1 LKNGN
6 GIQHETVVFAGVC
19 CLLVIL
25 SFICVVS
32 VNAYN
37 SRVRELSARWAEEGS
52 RQLLQGRSEAA
63 IEDFRNALIYDGRN
77 PEYQLHLAQAL
88 MRVGRL
94 NEAQAYLLHLWHD
107 QPGSGTINLELARL
121 FTKQN
126 AIDPALRYFHNAI
139 YGVWEGDPDESRR
152 QVRLEL
158 IKFLLDKNHS
168 TQADAELISLL
179 PAMPKTEDAYVEAG
193 SMFLQAGDYPRALE
207 QFRHALRLDHSR
219 PEALRGAGTAAFNL
233 SDLKQSERYLTEAAQ
248 KQPADQEIKSML
260 DTVATARRLDP
271 FEFRLSQQDRA
282 ARVNSDFQA
291 AMQRLSSCTSQKP
304 EAVTEIKSKLDEGI
318 AIQQN
323 LASPAYLSTPE
334 AIESTMAFV
343 FDAEALATRLCGAP
357 QGVDLALQWI
367 AKTREQR

>member
-6 GIQHETVVFAGVC
+6 RLQHETIVFAGVC
-19 CLLVIL
+19 CLVVIL
-25 SFICVVS
+25 SFVAVVS

-37 SRVRELSARWAEEGS
+37 NRVRELSARWAEEGS
-52 RQLLQGRSEAA
+52 RQLLQGHSEAA

-77 PEYQLHLAQAL
+77 PDYQLHLAQAL

-94 NEAQAYLLHLWHD
+94 KEAQAYLLHLWQD

-121 FTKQN
+121 FAKQN
-126 AIDPALRYFHNAI
+126 AMDPALRYFHNAI
-139 YGVWEGDPDESRR
+139 YGVWENDPDESRR

-158 IKFLLDKNHS
+158 IKFLLDHNHS

-179 PAMPKTEDAYVEAG
+179 PAMPKTAEAYVQSG
-193 SMFLQAGDYPRALE
+193 SMFLQAGDYPHALE
-207 QFRHALRLDHSR
+207 QFRHAVRLDHSN
-219 PEALRGAGTAAFNL
+219 AGGLRGAGTAALNL
-233 SDLKQSERYLTEAAQ
+233 GDLRQADRYLTEAAQ

-271 FEFRLSQQDRA
+271 FEFRLLQKERA
-282 ARVNSDFQA
+282 DRVNSDFQA

-304 EAVTEIKSKLDEGI
+304 EAATEIKSKLDEGT

-323 LASPAYLSTPE
+323 LASPVYLSTPE

-357 QGVDLALQWI
+357 QGVDLALQWM
-367 AKTREQR
+367 AKAREQR